1 MRTITHRLA
10 HFLRLHTTLKGV
22 DNNKIFELRAETRT
36 ECSLR
41 CQMTIAKKKFGCLA
55 KPAAR
60 RGPKPVKNAIF
71 GAMKKQGKIEKIAS
85 KLVGITRRKN

>member
-1 MRTITHRLA
+1 MHSAGIYILP
-10 HFLRLHTTLKGV
+10 LPPTTRKGV
-22 DNNKIFELRAETRT
+22 EIKKIFELRAETRT

-41 CQMTIAKKKFGCLA
+41 CQCLLQKKKFGCSA

-71 GAMKKQGKIEKIAS
+71 VAMKK
-85 KLVGITRRKN
+85 